1 MDIFINQ
8 PIKYLELNSFFKEI
22 FSENKFFLLYE
33 GENDWEDIQDERIV
47 FQYHLDDEKRNGFDS
62 GIDVF
67 QKGDDILPI
76 IENLSFLLSRK
87 FSCSVFCD
95 ASRLV
100 MKEHNPYYSLLF
112 ESGRVYLA
120 QQFPLMQ
127 KKFYNQSLQKMT
139 IVQNRASKKV
149 SFTCSGVVALPE
161 DTINPLSAGSG

>member
-1 MDIFINQ
+1 MLLRCSHLNAALAAKRVIMDIFVNQ

-120 QQFPLMQ
+120 DD
-127 KKFYNQSLQKMT
+127 Y
-139 IVQNRASKKV
+139 IY
-149 SFTCSGVVALPE
+149 E
-161 DTINPLSAGSG
+161 DTGQVTKIIELTYELPKYKFG